1 MILFYAAQA
10 SITAATQ
17 VLLALASPAQVP
29 MVDPVMLADPM
40 VQLDQAMSTGVTAGK
55 ITHYRGIPF
64 AHPPYAFPSY
74 PWLVLEVRL

>member
-1 MILFYAAQA
+1 MLLFLVAMA
-10 SITAATQ
+10 SIMATAH

-29 MVDPVMLADPM
+29 MVDSMLVADPM
-40 VQLDQAMSTGVTAGK
+40 VQLDQAMFTGVTAGK

-74 PWLVLEVRL
+74 SWLVLEVRL